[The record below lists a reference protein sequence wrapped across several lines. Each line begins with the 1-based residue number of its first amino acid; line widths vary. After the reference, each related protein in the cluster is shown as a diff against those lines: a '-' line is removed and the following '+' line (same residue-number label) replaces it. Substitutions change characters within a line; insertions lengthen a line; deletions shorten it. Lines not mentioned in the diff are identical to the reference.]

1 MKHGIINLT
10 LMFGLTFGVSSAIL
24 AEHHAKTS
32 SAETSATSEKMAAPN
47 TYIDSD
53 KKAYDAMLELPV
65 DQPLDMLNMIR
76 YKDKAVY
83 EEGSEFAKKNWT
95 GEQAYAEYRRHSSP
109 VARRVGSSVAYVGA
123 PQLTV
128 IGPEYEKWDSIF
140 IIRYPNL
147 KSFQALLSDPEY
159 KKHAFHRSA
168 AVADSRLIRLE
179 SVTADIE

>member
-1 MKHGIINLT
+1 MKNGIINVA
-10 LMFGLTFGVSSAIL
+10 LMVALSFGASSAIR
-24 AEHHAKTS
+24 AEHHAKTP
-32 SAETSATSEKMAAPN
+32 SAEGSATIEKMAAPN
-47 TYIDSD
+47 TYITSD

-65 DQPLDMLNMIR
+65 DEPLDMLNMIR

-83 EEGSEFAKKNWT
+83 EEGSEFAKKGWT

-109 VARRVGSSVAYVGA
+109 VASRVGSSVAYVGV
-123 PQLTV
+123 PQITV
-128 IGPEYEKWDSIF
+128 IGPEHEKWDSVF

-159 KKHAFHRSA
+159 QKHAFHRSA

-179 SVTADIE
+179 PASADD